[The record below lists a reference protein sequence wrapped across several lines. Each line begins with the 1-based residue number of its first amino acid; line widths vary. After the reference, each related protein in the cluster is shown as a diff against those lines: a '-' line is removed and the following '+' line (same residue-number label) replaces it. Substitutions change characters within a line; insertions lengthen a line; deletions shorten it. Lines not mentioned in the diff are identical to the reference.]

1 MKKVMFLTVIAL
13 EMINLMSCKST
24 SASLQRATATTIG
37 NTLAS
42 QVIISNVK
50 RGVSNVSWDAKKDG
64 ECYKCE
70 ADDMVRRT
78 NCVKVECEN

>member
-1 MKKVMFLTVIAL
+1 MKKTFLLMAL
-13 EMINLMSCKST
+13 LGVLMLNSCKST

-42 QVIISNVK
+42 QVSISNVK
-50 RGVSNVSWDAKKDG
+50 RGGSNVSWEAKKDG
-64 ECYKCE
+64 KCYKCE

-78 NCVKVECEN
+78 NCVKVECKD